1 MSSLFHPLCGSNL
14 STLLRLFLTNGGI
27 DRPNL
32 APATLAMAVTLARL
46 PFSTLERILMT
57 GFYERRVQVK
67 APIFIVGYWRS
78 GTTHLHNLLGQSEH
92 FGYISPLAVGLPWDI
107 LGIVRLFQPLL
118 ELALPSDRHVDN
130 VAVTPD
136 SPQEDSIALAS
147 MIPLSYYHGLY
158 FPQRF
163 QYHFERG
170 VFFSR
175 LQRERNRH
183 LAALAYSSIK
193 KSFHPSKRQTIT
205 NQKPRLCGTHCQ
217 IASYLARC

>member
-32 APATLAMAVTLARL
+32 APATLALTVTLARL

-130 VAVTPD
+130 VAVTPN

-163 QYHFERG
+163 QYHFDRG
-170 VFFSR
+170 FFFK
-175 LQRERNRH
+175 
-183 LAALAYSSIK
+183 AAARK
-193 KSFHPSKRQTIT
+193 KSPLGNVGI
-205 NQKPRLCGTHCQ
+205 L
-217 IASYLARC
+217 IY